1 MRNEAD
7 ELGHRLLELLGRQP
21 ERTTRVSIEVDWR
34 TIPTTARYFIERVQ
48 TDEEGKIVI
57 DGDEWVRL
65 RVRGILTE
73 VQIQA
78 LLGK

>member
-1 MRNEAD
+1 MKNEAD
-7 ELGHRLLELLGRQP
+7 ELGHRLLALLGKQP
-21 ERTTRVSIEVDWR
+21 ERTTRISIEVNWR
-34 TIPTTARYFIERVQ
+34 TIPTTVHYFVEHVQ